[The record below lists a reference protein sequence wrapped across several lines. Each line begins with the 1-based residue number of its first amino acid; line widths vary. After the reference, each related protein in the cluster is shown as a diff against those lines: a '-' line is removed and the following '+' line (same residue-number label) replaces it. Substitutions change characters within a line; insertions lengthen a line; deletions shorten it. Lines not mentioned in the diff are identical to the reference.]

1 MLAFPWDL
9 NPSKPQGVDNLRRGL
24 SFSGHPFFIPW
35 VLTSKFLLLHASN
48 DTRTWTVTV
57 FKLRSERT
65 FIDFSLKCKW
75 ELEDWCVVTEDPQ
88 LQLGN
93 PDRTQMLQCFMLL
106 CQHKRSLVVSA
117 VFTKWCYL
125 LCFHVTPSDPPMW
138 ADLPNRQ
145 KGPGARDI
153 LLHSELVKTMV
164 PLLNFWLA

>member
-35 VLTSKFLLLHASN
+35 VLTSKCLLLHASN

-93 PDRTQMLQCFMLL
+93 PDRTQMLQCFMLCANTNVPWW
-106 CQHKRSLVVSA
+106 CQLYPQSDAIYFASMWHLL
-117 VFTKWCYL
+117 TL
-125 LCFHVTPSDPPMW
+125 LCELTFKIGRRG
-138 ADLPNRQ
+138 L
-145 KGPGARDI
+145 GPEISSYTQDWSKQWF
-153 LLHSELVKTMV
+153 LC
-164 PLLNFWLA
+164 